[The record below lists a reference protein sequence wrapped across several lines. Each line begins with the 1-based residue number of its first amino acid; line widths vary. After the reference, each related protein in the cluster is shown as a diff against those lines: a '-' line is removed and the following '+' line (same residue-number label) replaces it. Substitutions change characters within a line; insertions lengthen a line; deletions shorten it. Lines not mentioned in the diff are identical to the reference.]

1 MMRTTVIE
9 RKTNP
14 TDLNDTSFWSSI
26 LYSFTVR
33 LYDSCSLTVWYTSLI
48 LSTMASISLLSYS
61 LGSALKSDSWVR
73 QSYFDTMVEVEGH
86 IFIYAIFVYDAK
98 VVFAGNWSI
107 AINLFHFICPFIND
121 QRSAIVMVKWDVVL
135 IIRGFDSEVERCWF
149 GWIG

>member
-73 QSYFDTMVEVEGH
+73 QAYFDTMVEVEGH

-98 VVFAGNWSI
+98 VVFAGN
-107 AINLFHFICPFIND
+107 
-121 QRSAIVMVKWDVVL
+121 
-135 IIRGFDSEVERCWF
+135 
-149 GWIG
+149 